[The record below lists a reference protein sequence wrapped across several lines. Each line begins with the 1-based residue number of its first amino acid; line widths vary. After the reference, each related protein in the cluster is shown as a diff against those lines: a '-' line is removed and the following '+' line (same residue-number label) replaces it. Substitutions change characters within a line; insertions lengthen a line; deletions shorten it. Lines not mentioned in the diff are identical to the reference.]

1 MGTVAVATRRIA
13 VGEVVLVEAPLLTW
27 TRDDTADL
35 LRAYDALPPASRALL
50 RGLYHPNVEDAEFLS
65 WGGEA
70 KLVADTGGRLP
81 APVPAAPTRA
91 DILLL
96 LAVARFNAHAY
107 TGHPAEKTVLELSR
121 TGITGGDCHPK
132 TALYAT
138 LSRMEHS
145 CVPNLSYSSKLDAG
159 AGRLTAIRPISS
171 GDHLS
176 LSYIDNPWVLP
187 TALRRAQLY
196 DGFAFFCR
204 CSRCAGPDTARSV
217 LCTKPCGGLATPLN
231 ADDPVWRCT
240 MCNLCV
246 DKMYVLAAEGKVTV
260 SLAAMQERNLRTLS
274 APEEAAEL
282 VDDASRTLSPLHW
295 LTLRASR
302 DLEQLLS
309 SHAHSLLS
317 VARIAAEMGFLAM
330 ARAYPRDV
338 GRLRIQAVDVSVASI
353 KAVECLAASC
363 GGGWPCRVNH
373 PPVAEVIE
381 WVFWVSQDLL
391 EVPRSPP
398 SSAAALAEELGL
410 GPDRLCVRTI
420 TYEELQADAALAAI
434 NPIKRL
440 PALLLPSGTVV
451 VESGAIVSLL
461 LSMHAND
468 KRAQALLPPLDAPDD
483 AHARALMFLHYA
495 PASAYPLMRD
505 TFLGTYG
512 KRPEERD
519 SAGLAATAATWA
531 ATVAALVGA
540 ALADGRAFLLGD
552 TFTVADLMCTYEFLM
567 VRWAGM
573 DSDAVSGG
581 DSRVAAWVDRLAERP
596 SAVKVYAGLASM
608 SINDGA
614 AAA

>member
-1 MGTVAVATRRIA
+1 MRPAVPAPELVKRVRLSGFPTLPCAPTNALHCVDQPRPRLVPHPQCWRPASDSHSVVTGSHVMASTRSVHPAFRLEVTSAMGTVAVATRRIA
-13 VGEVVLVEAPLLTW
+13 VGEVVFVEAPLLTW

-107 TGHPAEKTVLELSR
+107 TGHPAEKKVLELSR
-121 TGITGGDCHPK
+121 TGISCGDCHPQA
-132 TALYAT
+132 ALYAT

-246 DKMYVLAAEGKVTV
+246 DKMYVLAAEAKVKV
-260 SLAAMQERNLRTLS
+260 SLAAMHERNVRTLS

-317 VARIAAEMGFLAM
+317 VARIAAEMGFLGM
-330 ARAYPRDV
+330 ARAHPRDV
-338 GRLRIQAVDVSVASI
+338 GRLRIQAVAVSVASI

-381 WVFWVSQDLL
+381 WVFWMSQDLL

-398 SSAAALAEELGL
+398 SSAAAVFRKYQPLLG
-410 GPDRLCVRTI
+410 I
-420 TYEELQADAALAAI
+420 TYGADDPDVMAVAVAVMAAAPTKGGPRGGGRRRSPAGEDQREAAAEVATS
-434 NPIKRL
+434 RR
-440 PALLLPSGTVV
+440 V
-451 VESGAIVSLL
+451 
-461 LSMHAND
+461 
-468 KRAQALLPPLDAPDD
+468 
-483 AHARALMFLHYA
+483 
-495 PASAYPLMRD
+495 ASA
-505 TFLGTYG
+505 
-512 KRPEERD
+512 
-519 SAGLAATAATWA
+519 AAAAATAA
-531 ATVAALVGA
+531 ATAPQPCARARCTKTVPAGARPPASCPLCGVARYCCAKCQRQDQA
-540 ALADGRAFLLGD
+540 SHARACLL
-552 TFTVADLMCTYEFLM
+552 
-567 VRWAGM
+567 
-573 DSDAVSGG
+573 
-581 DSRVAAWVDRLAERP
+581 
-596 SAVKVYAGLASM
+596 
-608 SINDGA
+608 
-614 AAA
+614 